1 MCCLYNTWLAG
12 ISTDFYYKLI
22 EIGAKP
28 YLALGLISEGYW
40 QVNSQRSI
48 FCIADLIIGHGVQS
62 ANSSKVLTTSS
73 NCSLLTEILWN
84 LAIQLKIIN
93 HKIKFHVKFSCHIVL
108 NSRHPSPLKIICQI
122 LKHSAIKEGNEV
134 FNFSQT
140 HCVKWWY
147 NNL

>member
-1 MCCLYNTWLAG
+1 MHLQSYFIHYDRNVMCCLYNTWLTG

-28 YLALGLISEGYW
+28 YLAPVICEGYW

-48 FCIADLIIGHGVQS
+48 FCIADPIIGHGIQS
-62 ANSSKVLTTSS
+62 ANSSKLLAASS

-93 HKIKFHVKFSCHIVL
+93 HKIKFHVKFSCHMVL
-108 NSRHPSPLKIICQI
+108 NSRHPSPPQDYMSHTKT
-122 LKHSAIKEGNEV
+122 
-134 FNFSQT
+134 FSNKRR
-140 HCVKWWY
+140 KWSF
-147 NNL
+147 